1 MKRLFIV
8 ISMLCLCAVCYAE
21 VKVYVDNSTGKEVQ
35 DLSGEKTLSDI
46 NSQLNGTFV
55 DITEERKAEEDKIAE
70 DKEKALKEKEK
81 VKSLAI
87 NKLKSLG
94 LTEEEISSL
103 KQ

>member
-1 MKRLFIV
+1 MKTLFIV
-8 ISMLCLCAVCYAE
+8 ISILCLCAVSHAE
-21 VKVYVDNSTGKEVQ
+21 VKVYVDKSTGKEVQ

-55 DITEERKAEEDKIAE
+55 DITEERKAEENKIAE

-81 VKSLAI
+81 VKSLAV